1 MPSPA
6 RLCTAALALAACFVA
21 AQAQAAPNLVVNGGF
36 ETTTNG
42 TGEIVPGQT
51 TGQYITSATGWYSTS
66 TTANGGDPFLFIAN
80 NAVTAGFGDKWD
92 NGIRYLWGASN
103 GGASTWDGTSASGG
117 NYLVMDGDYHATP
130 ISQMLSGLVTGQ
142 TYALSYSWAAAQFY
156 NNTGAT
162 TETLSA
168 TLGSATQSGPTYSL
182 PSNGF
187 SGWMTQTMNFTYDG
201 TSNVLSFLASGTPAG
216 APPMVLLDNVSLSAV
231 PEPGTVALL
240 AGSLVLVAIAVR
252 RRTGTR

>member
-1 MPSPA
+1 M
-6 RLCTAALALAACFVA
+6 AACIETFPLPKRDSYGKHRCTRSHSRETPCRPPLAFARPPSRSPPVSL
-21 AQAQAAPNLVVNGGF
+21 QHRAQAAPNLVVNGGF

-142 TYALSYSWAAAQFY
+142 TYALSYS
-156 NNTGAT
+156 GPPPSST
-162 TETLSA
+162 T
-168 TLGSATQSGPTYSL
+168 
-182 PSNGF
+182 
-187 SGWMTQTMNFTYDG
+187 
-201 TSNVLSFLASGTPAG
+201 TPA
-216 APPMVLLDNVSLSAV
+216 PP
-231 PEPGTVALL
+231 PRP
-240 AGSLVLVAIAVR
+240 
-252 RRTGTR
+252 